1 MSGESTIDAF
11 RRYLV
16 VERRVSP
23 LTTEGYLR
31 DLGYFVDFIRES
43 EGEFDPKLVHR
54 RHVRRYLALLHRRRL
69 KPATVGRRVS
79 AIRAYFRYLVKREGL
94 EADPCQHARTPKL
107 GQRTPRFLS
116 ADDAQRLVEHPMGY
130 DPAGYRDRALLELT
144 YGGGLRVSEVVG
156 IDLDDLDLKSAQVKV
171 LGKGNKPRLVPIGRH
186 AMTALQLWLE
196 KRPEMVSSG
205 DCRALFLNAR
215 GQRYSVRSV
224 QRLVRSARAS
234 CIQAGATPHWLR
246 HACATHM
253 LGGGADLRSIQELL
267 GHSSLS
273 TTQKYTHVDLDSLMK
288 SYDAAHPRAHTA
300 ANGSTSS

>member
-1 MSGESTIDAF
+1 MSSHPTIEDF

-23 LTTEGYLR
+23 LTTQGYLR
-31 DLGYFVDFIRES
+31 DVGFFVAFITEAEGDFQPQKIT
-43 EGEFDPKLVHR
+43 R
-54 RHVRRYLALLHRRRL
+54 RQIRRYLALLHRKRL
-69 KPATVGRRVS
+69 KPATVGRRLS
-79 AIRAYFRYLVKREGL
+79 AVRAFFRYLVNRKGL
-94 EADPCQHARTPKL
+94 EVDPCQHARTPKL

-116 ADDAQRLVEHPMGY
+116 ADDAQRLVEHPVGF

-156 IDLDDLDLKSAQVKV
+156 IDLDDLDVQSAQVKV
-171 LGKGNKPRLVPIGRH
+171 LGKGNKSRIVPIGQH
-186 AMTALQLWLE
+186 ALTAIELWLDR
-196 KRPEMVSSG
+196 RPELSKSG
-205 DCRALFLNAR
+205 TCRALFINAR
-215 GQRYSVRSV
+215 GQRFSVRSV
-224 QRLVRSARAS
+224 QRLVRMARAS

-253 LGGGADLRSIQELL
+253 LGSGADLRSIQELL

-288 SYDAAHPRAHTA
+288 SYDRAHPRAHA
-300 ANGSTSS
+300 SDAE